1 MGNGPNEQR
10 THLDIMTRKALVTN
24 SQDYK
29 QAEMELFGRE
39 LDMEDWDTM
48 EEEERSEKTGR
59 LVTRIKEKRKERFN
73 ETESQG

>member
-1 MGNGPNEQR
+1 MCHGSDEQLLN
-10 THLDIMTRKALVTN
+10 LDIMTKKALETN

-39 LDMEDWDTM
+39 LDTDDWDRL
-48 EEEERSEKTGR
+48 EEEERSEKTAR

-73 ETESQG
+73 ETESQR